1 MVSEVVCCV
10 SENISWGRGVAL
22 QLCLLILPNPNL
34 VSLLTGQLQEET
46 IQFSNLWFTDSVS
59 TFVIRAL
66 LPVYA

>member
-1 MVSEVVCCV
+1 MGLFVVSLRIFPREV
-10 SENISWGRGVAL
+10 GVAL

-34 VSLLTGQLQEET
+34 VSLLTGQLQKEN

-59 TFVIRAL
+59 TLVIQAL

>member
-1 MVSEVVCCV
+1 MGLFVVSLRIFPGEV
-10 SENISWGRGVAL
+10 GVAL

-34 VSLLTGQLQEET
+34 VSLLTGQLET

-59 TFVIRAL
+59 TLVIQAL

>member
-1 MVSEVVCCV
+1 MGLFVVSLRIFPGEV
-10 SENISWGRGVAL
+10 GVAL

-34 VSLLTGQLQEET
+34 VSLLTGQLQKET

-59 TFVIRAL
+59 TLVIQAL